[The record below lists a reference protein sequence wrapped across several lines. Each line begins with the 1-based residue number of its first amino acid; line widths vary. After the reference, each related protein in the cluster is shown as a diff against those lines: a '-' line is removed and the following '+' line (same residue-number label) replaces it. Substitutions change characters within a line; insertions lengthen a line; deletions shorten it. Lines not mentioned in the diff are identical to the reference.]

1 MGQKL
6 IDDLLSKIEC
16 CTRRFKCPVGY
27 VECYVRRFCG
37 PNIYTSRWKR
47 PITLLALPSSTK
59 MRRTTLPSSI
69 GYVFEML
76 SEAYNYCI
84 ATSIPIFNATLP
96 RKGDRSR
103 HPLNTP
109 YVPLFESTHPTKRL
123 SDDVFDM
130 CKICWRPVS
139 QNHSIK
145 AKVESVRKS

>member
-1 MGQKL
+1 
-6 IDDLLSKIEC
+6 
-16 CTRRFKCPVGY
+16 
-27 VECYVRRFCG
+27 
-37 PNIYTSRWKR
+37 
-47 PITLLALPSSTK
+47 

-96 RKGDRSR
+96 RKGNRSR

-123 SDDVFDM
+123 SDDVFACARSSGDLSVKTIPLKLRWKA
-130 CKICWRPVS
+130 C
-139 QNHSIK
+139 
-145 AKVESVRKS
+145 AKVDRG